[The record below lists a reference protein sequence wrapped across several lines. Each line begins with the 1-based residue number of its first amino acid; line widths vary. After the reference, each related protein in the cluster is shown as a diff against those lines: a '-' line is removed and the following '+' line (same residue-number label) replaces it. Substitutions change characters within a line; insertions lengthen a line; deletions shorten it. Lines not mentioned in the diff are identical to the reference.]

1 MLPASAFGHHPYAVP
16 RSMRPSRLPFIA
28 IVPSLLLI
36 PLVHAPAGAQLT
48 VEGLAWGAPAAQ
60 VRTQL
65 EARGYRFHGVDQA
78 GEHVFGGPGPS
89 EVAAMFDSAGL
100 VQAVLSWP
108 AAVPVARRRFR
119 VLADSLRTVLGRPRT
134 VDGNG
139 NELTWERDGVKL
151 TAIFDDRR
159 RDRGEAIASLVGETP
174 GATAERD
181 RLHAIAEAESRRNYA
196 AGSFPRDS
204 VLEGAWVLTAGDR
217 RNQVLLDTLSITQAG
232 PGRFRVRIRE
242 EWRDLFRMIDGRF
255 YDGEL
260 RAVEIDCA
268 AGRWR
273 RLRTLRFAGRGPIT
287 ALPLLAPAEWAEWTA
302 PAAGTKYGRALRQS
316 CELARRAAAR

>member
-1 MLPASAFGHHPYAVP
+1 
-16 RSMRPSRLPFIA
+16 MRPPRLRFLSIA
-28 IVPSLLLI
+28 LPLLLT
-36 PLVHAPAGAQLT
+36 PFAHAPAGAQLT
-48 VEGLAWGAPAAQ
+48 VEGLAWGTPAAQ

-65 EARGYRFHGVDQA
+65 EARGYRFRGVDQA

-100 VQAVLSWP
+100 VQAVVTWP
-108 AAVPVARRRFR
+108 STVTAARRRFR
-119 VLADSLRTVLGRPRT
+119 VLADSLRTVLGCPRT
-134 VDGNG
+134 LEGNG
-139 NELTWERDGVKL
+139 SELTWERDGVKL

-159 RDRGEAIASLVGETP
+159 RERGEAITSLVGETP

-217 RNQVLLDTLSITQAG
+217 RNQVLLDTLTITQAG
-232 PGRFRVRIRE
+232 PGVFRVRIRE
-242 EWRDLFRMIDGRF
+242 EWRDLFRMMDGRF
-255 YDGEL
+255 YDAEL
-260 RAVEIDCA
+260 RSVEMDCA

-273 RLRTLRFAGRGPIT
+273 RLRTLRFAGRDPIP
-287 ALPLLAPAEWAEWTA
+287 ALSRLPPAEWAEWTA

-316 CELARRAAAR
+316 CEFARRAAAR

>member
-1 MLPASAFGHHPYAVP
+1 
-16 RSMRPSRLPFIA
+16 MRPPRLPFIA
-28 IVPSLLLI
+28 VVPPLLLI
-36 PLVHAPAGAQLT
+36 AFAHAPAGAQLT
-48 VEGLAWGAPAAQ
+48 VEGLAWGTPAAQ

-65 EARGYRFHGVDQA
+65 EASGYRFRGVDQA

-100 VQAVLSWP
+100 VQAVLAWP
-108 AAVPVARRRFR
+108 ASVTAARRRFR

-134 VDGNG
+134 LDRTG

-151 TAIFDDRR
+151 TALFDDRR
-159 RDRGEAIASLVGETP
+159 RGGGQAITSLVGETP
-174 GATAERD
+174 RAAAERD
-181 RLHAIAEAESRRNYA
+181 RLNAIAEAESRRNYA

-204 VLEGAWVLTAGDR
+204 ALEGAWVLTAGDR
-217 RNQVLLDTLSITQAG
+217 WNQVLLDTLTVTQSD
-232 PGRFRVRIRE
+232 PGVFRVRIRE
-242 EWRDLFRMIDGRF
+242 EWRNGFRMMDGRF

-260 RAVEIDCA
+260 RSVEMDCA

-273 RLRTLRFAGRGPIT
+273 RLRTLRFAAGGPIA

-302 PAAGTKYGRALRQS
+302 PAAGTKHGRALRRS